1 MLLFFCFFFLS
12 GFCSLVYQ
20 VVWLRASMADFGVTT
35 ALVSIVVS
43 VFMAGLALGSW
54 AGGKLASGVEKR
66 SAGFLLSLYGVTEL
80 LIGVSGIGPKL
91 AMNILSGIS
100 PQELLRSL
108 DRRDVDRLLSVPG
121 IGRKMAERM
130 LLDLQEKARKLG
142 SRWALPPQEKAILE
156 GVAEDVLSA
165 LLNLGYKRGQ
175 AEKAVESVFQ
185 QNPDLSLEKALK
197 ASLKILAT
205 I

>member
-1 MLLFFCFFFLS
+1 MIAQIRGLLIQKDPGS
-12 GFCSLVYQ
+12 V
-20 VVWLRASMADFGVTT
+20 
-35 ALVSIVVS
+35 IVE
-43 VFMAGLALGSW
+43 
-54 AGGKLASGVEKR
+54 AGGIGYQLFVSLTTFYELPDVRQTVILHTHTHVREDLLQLFGFSTLLEKDL
-66 SAGFLLSLYGVTEL
+66 FQI

-91 AMNILSGIS
+91 AMNILSGIT
-100 PQELLRSL
+100 PQELLHSL

-121 IGRKMAERM
+121 IGRKTAERM
-130 LLDLQEKARKLG
+130 LLDLQEKARKIG
-142 SRWALPPQEKAILE
+142 SRWALPPQEKPTLE

-165 LLNLGYKRGQ
+165 LLNLGYKRSQ

>member
-1 MLLFFCFFFLS
+1 MIA
-12 GFCSLVYQ
+12 Q
-20 VVWLRASMADFGVTT
+20 IRGV
-35 ALVSIVVS
+35 LIHKDPGSVIVD
-43 VFMAGLALGSW
+43 
-54 AGGKLASGVEKR
+54 AGGIGYQLFVSLTTFYELPDVRQTVILHTHTHVREDLLQLFGFSTLLEKDL
-66 SAGFLLSLYGVTEL
+66 FQI

-130 LLDLQEKARKLG
+130 LLDLQEKARKIG
-142 SRWALPPQEKAILE
+142 SRWALPPQEKPILE

-165 LLNLGYKRGQ
+165 LVNLGYKRGQ
-175 AEKAVESVFQ
+175 AEKTVESVFQ
-185 QNPDLSLEKALK
+185 QNPDLNLEKALK

>member
-1 MLLFFCFFFLS
+1 MIA
-12 GFCSLVYQ
+12 Q
-20 VVWLRASMADFGVTT
+20 IRGV
-35 ALVSIVVS
+35 LIHKDPGSVIVD
-43 VFMAGLALGSW
+43 
-54 AGGKLASGVEKR
+54 AGGIGYQLFVSLTTFYELPDVRQTVILHTHTHVREDLLQLFGFSTLLEKDL
-66 SAGFLLSLYGVTEL
+66 FQI

-100 PQELLRSL
+100 PQELLHSL

-130 LLDLQEKARKLG
+130 LLDLQEKARKIG
-142 SRWALPPQEKAILE
+142 SRWALPPQEKPILE

-175 AEKAVESVFQ
+175 AEKTVESVFQ
-185 QNPDLSLEKALK
+185 QNPDLNLEKALK

>member
-1 MLLFFCFFFLS
+1 MIAQIRGLLVQKDPGS
-12 GFCSLVYQ
+12 V
-20 VVWLRASMADFGVTT
+20 
-35 ALVSIVVS
+35 IVE
-43 VFMAGLALGSW
+43 
-54 AGGKLASGVEKR
+54 AGGIGYQLFVSLTTFYELPDVRQTVILHTHTHVREDLLQLFGFSTLLEKDL
-66 SAGFLLSLYGVTEL
+66 FQI

-91 AMNILSGIS
+91 AMNILSGIT
-100 PQELLRSL
+100 PRELLHSL

-121 IGRKMAERM
+121 IGRKTAERM
-130 LLDLQEKARKLG
+130 LLDLQEKARKIG
-142 SRWALPPQEKAILE
+142 SRWALPPQEKPTLE

-165 LLNLGYKRGQ
+165 LLNLGYKRSQ

>member
-1 MLLFFCFFFLS
+1 MIAQIRGVLIHKDPGS
-12 GFCSLVYQ
+12 VIVDAGGIGYQ
-20 VVWLRASMADFGVTT
+20 L
-35 ALVSIVVS
+35 LVSLTTFYELPDVRQTVTLHTHTHVREDLLQLFGFS
-43 VFMAGLALGSW
+43 TLL
-54 AGGKLASGVEKR
+54 EKDL
-66 SAGFLLSLYGVTEL
+66 FQI